1 MPSLIL
7 QSIRRWAPFRTVSRI
22 GLLVLTC
29 VLAWAT
35 LVFPTS
41 LRPVSYPLDVGDVA
55 AQDIQA
61 PRAITYQS
69 DVLTEQSRSQ
79 AANMVVP
86 VYLSPDAS
94 IARRQIEQL
103 RVAINYISIVRSD
116 GYATKEQKLDDIS
129 KLNNLHFQP
138 GAAQLTLSLSD
149 ARWQEVQ
156 SESVNVLEQV
166 MRNTIRDDRL
176 DDTMRSIPSLISF
189 SLTQDQA
196 TLITELV
203 SAFVIP
209 NSLYSPE
216 QTESAQ
222 KAARNAI
229 SPVSRSFIQGET
241 IVQRGQV
248 VTPTIREALA
258 QYGLIQPKNNQLEYI
273 ASAALVA
280 LIGSFLGLYFDRR
293 RPAVLEDMRSLL
305 VIAFTFLVFLLGARY
320 IIPNRTVLPYIYP
333 LAAFGLTIA
342 ALYNLEVGLILS
354 LVLSILSAYGLQNSL
369 DLTLYYVLGSFCG
382 ILILSKASRIAS
394 FLWAGLAVGGAGIA
408 VILAYRLPDSIIDW
422 LGLAT
427 LTGASLLN
435 GLAAASLAILVE
447 FLFSQ
452 ILGLTTALQLLE
464 LSRPDHPLLQ
474 FILRNAPGTYQHSL
488 QVANLAEQAAEEIG
502 ADGLL
507 TRVGALY
514 HDAGKALNPLFF
526 IENQVPGKLN
536 PHDDLDPAISAATI
550 IRHVEDGL
558 LLANRYRLPP
568 RIRDFI
574 CEHHGTLI
582 THYQY
587 TRAVEAAGQNPD
599 LVDVSLF
606 RYPGPQPQ
614 SRETALLMLADGCEA
629 RARAELPKDD
639 QELYRL
645 IHAVFERCE
654 REGQLDDTR
663 ITLRDLNRAAD
674 SFASTLRGIYHP
686 RIPYPELHGAPS
698 ISEIPTQ
705 PATFETPADQN
716 DLQASNPVQTTTPL
730 PPQP

>member
-1 MPSLIL
+1 LIY
-7 QSIRRWAPFRTVSRI
+7 
-22 GLLVLTC
+22 
-29 VLAWAT
+29 
-35 LVFPTS
+35 PTS
-41 LRPVSYPLDVGDVA
+41 LRPVAYPLEVGDVA
-55 AQDIQA
+55 PQDIQA
-61 PRAITYQS
+61 PRALTYQS
-69 DVLTEQSRSQ
+69 EVLTNQSRAD
-79 AANMVVP
+79 AANLVVP
-86 VYLSPDAS
+86 VYLPPDAS
-94 IARRQIEQL
+94 IARRQIERL
-103 RVAINYISIVRSD
+103 RVTLNYISIVRLD
-116 GYATKEQKLDDIS
+116 GYATRDQKLDDLS
-129 KLNNLHFQP
+129 RLNNLQFQP

-156 SESVNVLEQV
+156 AESVNVLEQV

-176 DDTMRSIPSLISF
+176 DDTLRSIPSLISF

-196 TLITELV
+196 TLVTGLV
-203 SAFVIP
+203 SAFIVP
-209 NSLYSPE
+209 NSLYSAQ
-216 QTESAQ
+216 QTEAARS
-222 KAARNAI
+222 AARNSI
-229 SPVSRSFIQGET
+229 SPISRSFIQGET
-241 IVQRGQV
+241 VVQRGQV
-248 VTPTIREALA
+248 VTPTIREALV
-258 QYGLIQPKNNQLEYI
+258 QFGLIEPKNNELQYI
-273 ASAALVA
+273 AAGALVA
-280 LIGSFLGLYFDRR
+280 LIGCFLGLYFYRR
-293 RPAVLEDMRSLL
+293 RPAVLEDMRSLV
-305 VIAFTFLVFLLGARY
+305 VIAFTFLIFLLGARY

-333 LAAFGLTIA
+333 IAAFGLTIA
-342 ALYNLEVGLILS
+342 ALYNLEIGMILS
-354 LVLSILSAYGLQNSL
+354 LILGILSAYGLQNSL
-369 DLTLYYVLGSFCG
+369 DLTLFYVLGSFCG
-382 ILILSKASRIAS
+382 ILILSKARHIAN
-394 FLWAGLAVGGAGIA
+394 FLWAGLAVGAAGIA
-408 VILAYRLPDSIIDW
+408 VILAYRLPDTVIDW

-427 LTGASLLN
+427 LACAALLN
-435 GLAAASLAILVE
+435 GLASASVAILVE

-536 PHDDLDPAISAATI
+536 PHDDLDPSISAATI
-550 IRHVEDGL
+550 IRHVQDGL

-587 TRAVEAAGQNPD
+587 TRALQAAGQDPD
-599 LVDVSLF
+599 RVDVSLF
-606 RYPGPQPQ
+606 RYPGPRPQ

-639 QELYRL
+639 RELYKL
-645 IHAVFERCE
+645 IQAVFERCQK
-654 REGQLDDTR
+654 EGQLDDTR
-663 ITLRDLNRAAD
+663 ITLRDLSRAAD

-686 RIPYPELHGAPS
+686 RIPYPELNTAPS

-705 PATFETPADQN
+705 PVGLDASVQPEE
-716 DLQASNPVQTTTPL
+716 LQAANPIQSTPL
-730 PPQP
+730 IPPQP